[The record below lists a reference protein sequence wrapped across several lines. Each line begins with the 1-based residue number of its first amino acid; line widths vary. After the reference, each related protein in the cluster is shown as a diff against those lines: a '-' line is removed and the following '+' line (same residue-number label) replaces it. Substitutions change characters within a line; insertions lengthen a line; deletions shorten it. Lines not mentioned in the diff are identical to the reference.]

1 MLTKLTFRLGTALA
15 AGLLLIAAVPGC
27 GAQGGRTIYT
37 QGANAE
43 PVMGTA
49 PETGTYQL
57 YTAMSP
63 NPTTTVKLSEGD
75 PLGFRKNPE
84 GRLEGVAGEQTVT
97 LPKGTVQ
104 AYWKLRKGS

>member
-1 MLTKLTFRLGTALA
+1 MSTRPLFLFMTLSAGVLVAGA
-15 AGLLLIAAVPGC
+15 AGC

-43 PVMGTA
+43 PVMGSA

-63 NPTTTVKLSEGD
+63 NPTTTTKLQEGD
-75 PLGFRKNPE
+75 PLGFRKNAD
-84 GRLEGVAGEQTVT
+84 GRIEGVAGEQSVT
-97 LPKGTVQ
+97 LPRGTAQ
-104 AYWKLRKGS
+104 AYWKLKKGR